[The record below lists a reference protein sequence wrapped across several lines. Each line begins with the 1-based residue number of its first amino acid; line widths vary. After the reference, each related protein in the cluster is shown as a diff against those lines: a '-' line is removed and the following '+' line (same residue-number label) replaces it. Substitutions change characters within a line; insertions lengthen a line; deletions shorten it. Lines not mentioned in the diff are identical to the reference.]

1 MNKGKNH
8 LIKPFWTKTK
18 SYYLCVGRIVL
29 IYNHRI
35 VDTNLFYRKLAS
47 FIYLPTASHLW
58 RKNGDL
64 TYLLVSICTCL
75 HNEKTKF
82 SLLVEREIFQRIKS
96 YSICRLLIS
105 IEMLFFC
112 IRCGIPTGESI
123 SIYMCTR
130 IILFPRFLN
139 P

>member
-1 MNKGKNH
+1 MNTGKNH
-8 LIKPFWTKTK
+8 LNKPFWTKTK
-18 SYYLCVGRIVL
+18 SYYLCVGRIAL

-75 HNEKTKF
+75 LNEKTKF
-82 SLLVEREIFQRIKS
+82 SLLVGREIFQRIKS

-105 IEMLFFC
+105 IEIAVFLYSM
-112 IRCGIPTGESI
+112 RDTNWR
-123 SIYMCTR
+123 IYFDIHVYSYYT
-130 IILFPRFLN
+130 FSTFS
-139 P
+139 